1 MKTVAKWNIQL
12 IIKEKIMETHLQ
24 LKVAFETYL
33 AEHDKFEQNGVK
45 ASSTRARKA
54 LMEFTKLAK
63 TRRTEIQDK
72 RNSM

>member
-33 AEHDKFEQNGVK
+33 AEHEKFEQNGVK

>member
-45 ASSTRARKA
+45 A
-54 LMEFTKLAK
+54 EFK
-63 TRRTEIQDK
+63 
-72 RNSM
+72 NCPSGNGGVS